1 MDGQVPVLTVVHAP
15 ACHLCDDAV
24 EALREIAAVQPLR
37 VEVVELESP
46 EGRRL
51 AAEHRPAMNPLVLLD
66 GARFS
71 AGRLPRRKL
80 LKALAE
86 RSRRAAAGAR

>member
-1 MDGQVPVLTVVHAP
+1 MDGQVTVVTVVHAP

-24 EALREIAAVQPLR
+24 EALGRVAARFPLR
-37 VEVVELESP
+37 VDVVEIEST

-51 AAEHRPAMNPLVLLD
+51 VAEHRPAMNPLVLVD

-80 LKALAE
+80 ERLLAG
-86 RSRRAAAGAR
+86 RTRPVGAR